1 MNLDVAQNIAA
12 QLQKLKIKTPY
23 QVTKSHWL
31 VVLALISCTNTQH
44 LKSLTSSL
52 TFTLRLQMD

>member
-12 QLQKLKIKTPY
+12 ELQKLKTKTLF
-23 QVTKSHWL
+23 QVAKSHWL

-44 LKSLTSSL
+44 LKV
-52 TFTLRLQMD
+52 LR

>member
-12 QLQKLKIKTPY
+12 ELQKLKTKTPF
-23 QVTKSHWL
+23 QVAKSHWL

-44 LKSLTSSL
+44 LKV
-52 TFTLRLQMD
+52 LR